1 MSNIPSIGARTAVT
15 SIQEPS
21 AQEVKQEK
29 PEASSTQ
36 TSKQDAKEKVGEM
49 KLEGQV
55 REAQLRSQ
63 LDVPPDWKMPGVEVN
78 GPPIEDPK
86 IEQGFKAFDKPMP
99 SVDMKWPENGEWK
112 STTEKDGTVRREM
125 TDANGTQWKER
136 IDQKG
141 TRDREMIVKDGNR
154 KMEISDSSG
163 YVLRGGADNKGNS
176 WSFDSKGVS
185 VRMHSDESGKSFAE
199 TRFADGSRSRQ
210 MNDLK
215 GNYWNEK
222 IQDGKV
228 EQDRGDAN
236 GNRQMLLK
244 EPSGF
249 SIRGFSDNKGNSYS
263 VDSKGTQTRM
273 HTDQKGNTFS
283 ESSFQD
289 GSRTRQVYDKKGNI
303 WIESKDIYGNIERR
317 KEKINGGG

>member
-1 MSNIPSIGARTAVT
+1 
-15 SIQEPS
+15 
-21 AQEVKQEK
+21 
-29 PEASSTQ
+29 
-36 TSKQDAKEKVGEM
+36 M

-55 REAQLRSQ
+55 RETQLRSQ

-112 STTEKDGTVRREM
+112 NTTEKDGTVRREM
-125 TDANGTQWKER
+125 TDAKGTQWKER

-141 TRDREMIVKDGNR
+141 TREREMIDKDGNR
-154 KMEISDSSG
+154 KMEVSDLSG

-176 WSFDSKGVS
+176 WSFDSKGVG
-185 VRMHSDESGKSFAE
+185 VRMHTDESGRSFSE
-199 TRFADGSRSRQ
+199 TKFPDGTRSRQ

-222 IQDGKV
+222 IQDGKI
-228 EQDRGDAN
+228 EQERGDAK

-249 SIRGFSDNKGNSYS
+249 SIRGFSDNNGNSYS
-263 VDSKGTQTRM
+263 VDSRGIQTKM

-317 KEKINGGG
+317 KEKITGGG